1 MQRRTNTTATDVF
14 DVPVSALMRRT
25 RPPKSRPQSSLL
37 FCTFV
42 SSRHSRARR
51 PPRFRSFFGEN
62 GLFVLRE
69 TAAPG
74 SDSVSTQTSAC
85 LEHELVAC
93 LSGMPECLRMSSCK
107 IKDCQLHR
115 RREGSFGRHYC
126 PCVTQPQPLFIRPPY
141 ASCLSGRR

>member
-1 MQRRTNTTATDVF
+1 MKPRLSQGRSPLF
-14 DVPVSALMRRT
+14 SSAL
-25 RPPKSRPQSSLL
+25 SCQAAIG
-37 FCTFV
+37 F
-42 SSRHSRARR
+42 AG

-74 SDSVSTQTSAC
+74 SDSVSTQTSASG

-93 LSGMPECLRMSSCK
+93 LSGMPESLRMSSCK
-107 IKDCQLHR
+107 IKDCQLHRR

-141 ASCLSGRR
+141 ASCLSGLSLRLPSLMGFPTPITKVGCNIS